1 MVWRFRWAVGW
12 ECDRIYPSS
21 AIVASQSRMR
31 TLLRFS
37 VLLIMGAGLANGE
50 AVRCPA
56 HVTKMT
62 MEKGEYSPQEG
73 ATFNLENFSATMV
86 ARGKASPLC
95 FQRETHIH
103 QGKVWISAESL
114 TTMFSQKLHQ
124 STSKISEI
132 KVEMKDNAAHLSGKV
147 HKGINIPFEIEGPV
161 STDGTV
167 LILETKKIKTE
178 GLPVK
183 GLLGMIGKDLGSI
196 LKSESANGVSAKGDA
211 LIFEPAKIAHVHG
224 KMTGAEITPKG
235 LMLTF
240 SGESAK
246 QQH

>member
-1 MVWRFRWAVGW
+1 
-12 ECDRIYPSS
+12 
-21 AIVASQSRMR
+21 MR
-31 TLLRFS
+31 TLL
-37 VLLIMGAGLANGE
+37 LLSFLATMGAGFAKGE
-50 AVRCPA
+50 PVRCPA
-56 HVTKMT
+56 HVTKMI

-86 ARGKASPLC
+86 ARGKSSPLC

-103 QGKVWISAESL
+103 RGRVWISAESL
-114 TTMFSQKLHQ
+114 TTMFSQKLRQ

-132 KVEMKDNAAHLSGKV
+132 KVELKDNTAHLSGKV
-147 HKGINIPFEIEGPV
+147 HKGINIPFEMEGPV
-161 STDGTV
+161 STEGTV
-167 LILETKKIKTE
+167 LILETKKIKAE

-196 LKSESANGVSAKGDA
+196 LKSESANGVGAKGDT
-211 LIFEPAKIAHVHG
+211 LIFVPAKIAHVHG
-224 KMTGAEITPKG
+224 KMTGAEITPNG

-240 SGESAK
+240 GESAK